1 MRRNQVRH
9 IAALLTEDPDVF
21 MELDTSMD
29 PGGMD
34 EPAGPG
40 MADQQNMVEPEAEEE
55 KPLNATEI
63 EKEADEIAG
72 DDAGNADAEIANEL
86 KAQQEAE
93 MQAAQER
100 KEMMQPQIDKLNSS
114 LSNIQTGLTQG
125 QAQATDANQAFSGLD
140 QEMAALKQLVANI
153 GKTMS

>member
-29 PGGMD
+29 PEMD
-34 EPAGPG
+34 APAGPG
-40 MADQQNMVEPEAEEE
+40 MDDQQNMVEPEAEE

-100 KEMMQPQIDKLNSS
+100 QEMMQPQIDKLNSS
-114 LSNIQTGLTQG
+114 LANIQTGLTQG
-125 QAQATDANQAFSGLD
+125 QAQATDANQAFGGLD
-140 QEMAALKQLVANI
+140 QEMAALKQVVANI